1 MGLWLFDGHGGG
13 RATSERR
20 PASQRGRW
28 WPPPHGSA
36 WADPGSGL
44 VRFAVARRC
53 VNVGVRLGAAFAEEA
68 GGIMIPRGEVP
79 ELASPLFIKGGRR
92 LAARRRPTPVAADVD
107 VAVHRM
113 QTSNIAY
120 QPEVRIPSSLAHRQP
135 TPNRPP
141 EPSMAPSRAA
151 VSRIAANAAFSTRRC
166 ASAARLPIPL
176 TPSSANSFF
185 SPRIPARASV
195 SVSHYRQCPAA
206 ACRAM
211 STAAAAPEP
220 PDYLSEGELHVF
232 NKIKDN
238 LDPVRLEV

>member
-1 MGLWLFDGHGGG
+1 
-13 RATSERR
+13 
-20 PASQRGRW
+20 
-28 WPPPHGSA
+28 
-36 WADPGSGL
+36 
-44 VRFAVARRC
+44 
-53 VNVGVRLGAAFAEEA
+53 
-68 GGIMIPRGEVP
+68 
-79 ELASPLFIKGGRR
+79 
-92 LAARRRPTPVAADVD
+92 
-107 VAVHRM
+107 
-113 QTSNIAY
+113 
-120 QPEVRIPSSLAHRQP
+120 
-135 TPNRPP
+135 
-141 EPSMAPSRAA
+141 MAPSRAA

-206 ACRAM
+206 ARRAM

-238 LDPVRLEV
+238 LDPVRLEVQDISGGCGSMYALDIESPKFKGLTVIKQHKLVNELLKEEIESWHGVQLRTKASS